1 MRLPVGGAQ
10 TVEWPTDQ
18 GWYDVEV
25 TAAQDRTFRRRI
37 TGRVENGAAGVTG

>member
-1 MRLPVGGAQ
+1 MGGAQ